1 MCWYSFWKVKHWN
14 TAGWIHNCQANHIS
28 HSTYPV
34 HWRPQ
39 LPLYLPSNMNPY
51 PIFYTCLM
59 VLCVYVSK
67 QNLIVSSAQS
77 HRTYM
82 EKTNLRTD
90 SDFFFLIIEK
100 RIAMHWRIFFFVL
113 FCHIDWSH
121 MLTPILSFCLQRS
134 PAAPLDCASCRVSNH
149 STDVRG
155 HGALKGP
162 FSGELSDSSATDSA
176 GIQYHSGGLSRQRDR
191 DITPSE

>member
-100 RIAMHWRIFFFVL
+100 WIAMHWRIFFFLYSFVISIGHICWRPSCLSACRDHLLHHWIALLAECPITAQMYEDMALLKDHSLVNSLIRVL
-113 FCHIDWSH
+113 Q
-121 MLTPILSFCLQRS
+121 TLQEFNIT
-134 PAAPLDCASCRVSNH
+134 LEASLV
-149 STDVRG
+149 
-155 HGALKGP
+155 KGI
-162 FSGELSDSSATDSA
+162 
-176 GIQYHSGGLSRQRDR
+176 GI
-191 DITPSE
+191 